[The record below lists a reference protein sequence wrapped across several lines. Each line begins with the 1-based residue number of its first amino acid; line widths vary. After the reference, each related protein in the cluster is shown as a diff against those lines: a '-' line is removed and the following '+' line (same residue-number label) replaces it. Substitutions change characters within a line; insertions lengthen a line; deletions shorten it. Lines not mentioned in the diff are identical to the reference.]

1 MKVEDIANYLE
12 RIAPR
17 SLQESYDNAG
27 LIVGNPN
34 WEVTGVLTTL
44 DATEPIINEAIA
56 KGCNLIVA
64 HHPIL
69 FFGLKQLNGNNYV
82 ERTIIKAIQNNV
94 AIYAIHTN
102 LDNVAN
108 GVNAKICEKLQ
119 VKAAKILLPGKEK
132 MLKLVTFTPPENLEN
147 ILSELSKAGAG
158 EIGNYESCSFQ
169 VNGMGTFKGNENSNP
184 VKGKKNNLEKLE
196 ETRIEMVLPQNRKG
210 NIINILK
217 QAHPYEEVAYD
228 IYPLDNVNSE
238 VGSGMIGSLEESMDT
253 ASFFQYLKDKMNL
266 VAFKHTPIVKKEIKT
281 VAVCGGAGSFL
292 LKRAIHAKADIFIT
306 SDFKYHE
313 FFDAEDKIIIA
324 DIGHF
329 ESETFTRDLL
339 ADFLSDLTTDT
350 SLKICISEVNTN
362 PVHYFI

>member
-132 MLKLVTFTPPENLEN
+132 MLKLVSFWINSSSSRLFTNKFLKNCKLRYRQQLLKKYKKPEN
-147 ILSELSKAGAG
+147 S
-158 EIGNYESCSFQ
+158 
-169 VNGMGTFKGNENSNP
+169 
-184 VKGKKNNLEKLE
+184 
-196 ETRIEMVLPQNRKG
+196 
-210 NIINILK
+210 ILK
-217 QAHPYEEVAYD
+217 D
-228 IYPLDNVNSE
+228 
-238 VGSGMIGSLEESMDT
+238 
-253 ASFFQYLKDKMNL
+253 L
-266 VAFKHTPIVKKEIKT
+266 VK
-281 VAVCGGAGSFL
+281 
-292 LKRAIHAKADIFIT
+292 
-306 SDFKYHE
+306 
-313 FFDAEDKIIIA
+313 
-324 DIGHF
+324 
-329 ESETFTRDLL
+329 
-339 ADFLSDLTTDT
+339 
-350 SLKICISEVNTN
+350 
-362 PVHYFI
+362 